1 MDWGLLQ
8 PNSKEFMLRDD
19 LVFYRWTYYV
29 AAPVNI
35 TLRYAW
41 ALNSAGL
48 GVKGEV
54 LGFLTALLEAYR
66 RIQWNFFRLEN
77 EVSFNQVL
85 FFLIP
90 FTNSFFKY
98 IAYQ

>member
-8 PNSKEFMLRDD
+8 INSKHFLLRED
-19 LVFYRWTYYV
+19 LVFYRWTYYL

-35 TLRYAW
+35 ALRFAW

-48 GVKGEV
+48 GVAGE
-54 LGFLTALLEAYR
+54 LTGFLTAVMEAYR

-77 EVSFNQVL
+77 EVSFIDDCIIL
-85 FFLIP
+85 RLL
-90 FTNSFFKY
+90 TNL
-98 IAYQ
+98 

>member
-8 PNSKEFMLRDD
+8 INSKHFLLREE
-19 LVFYRWTYYV
+19 LVFYRWAYYL

-35 TLRYAW
+35 ALRFAW

-48 GVKGEV
+48 GVAGE
-54 LGFLTALLEAYR
+54 LTGFLTAVMEAYR

-77 EVSFNQVL
+77 EVSISSRYVKTLLLTQ
-85 FFLIP
+85 
-90 FTNSFFKY
+90 Y
-98 IAYQ
+98 AAYQQLW